1 MGCASQLLTARVEPG
16 AEERP
21 LGDPRVLDV
30 LRDRF
35 GRGEMEPDAAVLV
48 ALLVERDGRLV
59 AVLMEVPD
67 PEATRGADSGTA
79 VEEEFQDRPVTEV
92 EDRVAGGQPHE
103 LPGTRCRE
111 GLGLVARVG
120 RAPGDELSVR
130 RIGNRY
136 RPPSRNQ
143 KPGQG
148 SCHFDVS
155 IFAPVKSE
163 LESRPSRSQMPSAS
177 ANDTSRRR
185 TFSGVT
191 NAIEPDHAS
200 GAPGR

>member
-1 MGCASQLLTARVEPG
+1 MTTMTTQDSGHGQLRVEVGNPSLVFVVNNKG
-16 AEERP
+16 KSFNQSVLCPATAPWEEELPDEHHRDGG
-21 LGDPRVLDV
+21 LRV
-30 LRDRF
+30 
-35 GRGEMEPDAAVLV
+35 AIAVL
-48 ALLVERDGRLV
+48 
-59 AVLMEVPD
+59 
-67 PEATRGADSGTA
+67 T
-79 VEEEFQDRPVTEV
+79 V
-92 EDRVAGGQPHE
+92 EDNRFYLQP
-103 LPGTRCRE
+103 
-111 GLGLVARVG
+111 
-120 RAPGDELSVR
+120 S
-130 RIGNRY
+130 I
-136 RPPSRNQ
+136 NQ

>member
-1 MGCASQLLTARVEPG
+1 MTQRWK
-16 AEERP
+16 
-21 LGDPRVLDV
+21 D
-30 LRDRF
+30 LRDR
-35 GRGEMEPDAAVLV
+35 
-48 ALLVERDGRLV
+48 
-59 AVLMEVPD
+59 
-67 PEATRGADSGTA
+67 A
-79 VEEEFQDRPVTEV
+79 VETSDLSLDRRRVPADQDR
-92 EDRVAGGQPHE
+92 RQ
-103 LPGTRCRE
+103 L
-111 GLGLVARVG
+111 GLGLPHRQELRRVLLVHDPVLW
-120 RAPGDELSVR
+120 RPDLR
-130 RIGNRY
+130 RVDGTPLLFLAVLTTEDNRFY
-136 RPPSRNQ
+136 LQPSINQ

>member
-1 MGCASQLLTARVEPG
+1 MSIRAAGVPRAGRPLLVLLRRGWLVNPFPRCFRNALEGATGHRIDLGFEFMLLSEAPACRVPTIPPGWLPVRGPPGPVASAIRLMPPRPIARASTAAQNRRASLIQLAAPLLASAVLTA
-16 AEERP
+16 
-21 LGDPRVLDV
+21 D
-30 LRDRF
+30 
-35 GRGEMEPDAAVLV
+35 
-48 ALLVERDGRLV
+48 
-59 AVLMEVPD
+59 
-67 PEATRGADSGTA
+67 
-79 VEEEFQDRPVTEV
+79 
-92 EDRVAGGQPHE
+92 
-103 LPGTRCRE
+103 
-111 GLGLVARVG
+111 
-120 RAPGDELSVR
+120 
-130 RIGNRY
+130 GNRFY
-136 RPPSRNQ
+136 LQPSINQ